1 MINLK
6 MMSTTAIYFY
16 YFILG
21 AIEQYIPPAWS
32 IGKWAVI
39 TGNDL
44 RLSPI
49 IRRVTV
55 CDSGE
60 FKKKLMEDMD

>member
-1 MINLK
+1 
-6 MMSTTAIYFY
+6 MMLTTAIYCY

-44 RLSPI
+44 RLTPI
-49 IRRVTV
+49 IRRVTAF
-55 CDSGE
+55 DSGE
-60 FKKKLMEDMD
+60 FKKKLMGDMVYF

>member
-1 MINLK
+1 MTNLK

-32 IGKWAVI
+32 ISKWAVI

-49 IRRVTV
+49 IRRITV
-55 CDSGE
+55 CNSGE
-60 FKKKLMEDMD
+60 FKN